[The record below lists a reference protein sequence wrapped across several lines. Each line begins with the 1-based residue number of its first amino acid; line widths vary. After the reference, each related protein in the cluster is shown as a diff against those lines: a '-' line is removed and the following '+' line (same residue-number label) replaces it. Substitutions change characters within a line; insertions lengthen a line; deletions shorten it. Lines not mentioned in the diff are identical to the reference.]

1 MLYNNEDLSHLDI
14 FKVSRQE
21 LIKYYE
27 TIIVIFLGSKDYF

>member
-21 LIKYYE
+21 LIKNYE
-27 TIIVIFLGSKDYF
+27 IIFLESREYF